1 MILENKL
8 QTVIAAIGPNHRL
21 QFEPS
26 PSGCRGIGREGSIS
40 PDMDMN
46 PESPKIDR
54 DRMVSPYTDR
64 IDVRVVAVRALT
76 FDANGG
82 PNFTLVSDATKSI
95 I

>member
-1 MILENKL
+1 
-8 QTVIAAIGPNHRL
+8 
-21 QFEPS
+21 
-26 PSGCRGIGREGSIS
+26 
-40 PDMDMN
+40 MDMN

>member
-1 MILENKL
+1 MDLSRY
-8 QTVIAAIGPNHRL
+8 GH
-21 QFEPS
+21 EP
-26 PSGCRGIGREGSIS
+26 PK
-40 PDMDMN
+40 
-46 PESPKIDR
+46 SPKIDR
-54 DRMVSPYTDR
+54 DRMVSLFYTDR